1 MTEKEVWYEARIGLR
16 IFPSRIRPPMR
27 WHNWA
32 DNFRST
38 EMTPSKLAPPPLP
51 WLPHGAVIH
60 HGTMHLLPKLEYFW
74 LRVRFM
80 ASILEQKLR
89 WFLGN
94 SDFQIKWTLSLQL
107 VVFSAVI
114 SNHTQSHQHSLEI
127 FMRRGQETLNIHE
140 KNSLLIE
147 KHEMEEEIVG
157 RQTKCPQFKATVTH
171 CQLRLARKRDR
182 ANK

>member
-1 MTEKEVWYEARIGLR
+1 
-16 IFPSRIRPPMR
+16 MR

-60 HGTMHLLPKLEYFW
+60 HRTMHLLPQLEYFW

-80 ASILEQKLR
+80 AFILEQKLR
-89 WFLGN
+89 CFLGN

-114 SNHTQSHQHSLEI
+114 SNHTQSHQHSLEL
-127 FMRRGQETLNIHE
+127 FMRRRQETLNIHE
-140 KNSLLIE
+140 KKFLAYRKTWIGRSDSTQTDQMPSVQGNCYSLPI
-147 KHEMEEEIVG
+147 
-157 RQTKCPQFKATVTH
+157 KARNETWPGQQIMH
-171 CQLRLARKRDR
+171 HLCKESSEGKQEG
-182 ANK
+182 